1 MEYVVSLVV
10 KTTEE
15 DVEFVVGVTAALL
28 YVVGSRSVFVTVPFS
43 VVTVLI
49 LGCCVEEGCSF
60 CCSSLG
66 EYLVSSRQVL
76 AHPS

>member
-1 MEYVVSLVV
+1 MYVVSLVV
-10 KTTEE
+10 KTIEE
-15 DVEFVVGVTAALL
+15 DVEYVVGVTTDLL
-28 YVVGSRSVFVTVPFS
+28 YVVDSRSVLATVTCS